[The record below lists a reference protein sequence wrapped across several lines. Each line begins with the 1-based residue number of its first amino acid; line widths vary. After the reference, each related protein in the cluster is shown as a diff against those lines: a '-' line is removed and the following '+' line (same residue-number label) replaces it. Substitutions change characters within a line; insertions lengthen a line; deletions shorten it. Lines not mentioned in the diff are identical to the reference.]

1 MKTPNIKHIQLQ
13 NVLYTLQSDNSDKR
27 KKVRWAKNGR
37 IDLENLNG
45 IDYVLVPCRRKQQ
58 LLYVTNKYLK
68 TFSETTSTLKLFGF
82 DWGKKEIGDKL
93 RLPYPT
99 NIEEQNALKEQGIM
113 TSGDM
118 PINFESKRYALR
130 DQTIKYCWTFKSVL
144 KKWNKWLIDESTIK
158 HDLDDNQLPVNLNA
172 EWDNTNPLK
181 KHKNSNKNSDV
192 YIYTK
197 QIVGKNTKV
206 SKKSIGEL
214 CGGLRLYSRE
224 SFNGVQQWFYGN
236 QVLDGIWEAG
246 YIHPKV
252 DAEKISDQEC
262 NVTLKSP
269 LEAFQGQYV
278 TKTPYMIFKNPFK
291 GKVGGIIPVKD
302 GKLLLEKARTANNL
316 TLQLVSTGENIQFD
330 SEGICKTPLKPSH
343 KMFWRPYGQGKKS
356 FWKNTIKK
364 IIIPK
369 EEFQQKLALIE
380 AQGGTIN
387 TVDITSLIHDWNNTN
402 IKLTQKRLTNIIL
415 DQCNKH
421 LPIPNR
427 FIFTFSEDIDVIKQ
441 LAEYFKN
448 NDITFVY
455 YNNNYYY
462 YYQKNIKRK
471 HPRII
476 SRRGINYARFLR
488 LNSQLRTIS
497 GTCLGE
503 FNGYIPKKR
512 TFNSL
517 FLRVIQDSI
526 ANGRFLGRKLENPIK
541 NGFIRIQMGYKD
553 VFSQYC
559 VNKYSL
565 IGNFK
570 LYIGPEFDWHA
581 DISDFTDFWDKKFG
595 TLKYVLKQV

>member
-13 NVLYTLQSDNSDKR
+13 NVLYNLQSDNPSKL

-68 TFSETTSTLKLFGF
+68 EFSETTSTLKLFGF
-82 DWGKKEIGDKL
+82 DWGKKEIGDRL

-113 TSGDM
+113 TQSDM
-118 PINFESKRYALR
+118 PINFDSKRYELR

-144 KKWNKWLIDESTIK
+144 KKWNKWLIDESTIY
-158 HDLDDNQLPVNLNA
+158 DLDDNQLPVNLNA

-181 KHKNSNKNSDV
+181 NHKNSNKNSDLF
-192 YIYTK
+192 IYTK
-197 QIVGKNTKV
+197 QIVGQNTKL
-206 SKKSIGEL
+206 SKKSIEGL
-214 CGGLRLYSRE
+214 VNGLRLYSRE
-224 SFNGVQQWFYGN
+224 SFNGVQQWFYGK
-236 QVLDGIWEAG
+236 QILDNAFEEG
-246 YIHPKV
+246 YIQPKV
-252 DAEKISDQEC
+252 NDATISEQKS

-316 TLQLVSTGENIQFD
+316 TLQLASTGENIQFD

-343 KMFWRPYGQGKKS
+343 KMFWRPCSTGKKS

-369 EEFQQKLALIE
+369 EEFEQKLALIE
-380 AQGGTIN
+380 KWGGGIN
-387 TVDITSLIHDWNNTN
+387 IVDITSIISEWNNTN

-415 DQCNKH
+415 GQCNKH
-421 LPIPNR
+421 IPIPNW
-427 FIFTFSEDIDVIKQ
+427 FIFPFSDDSQIQVI
-441 LAEYFKN
+441 EYLKN

-455 YNNNYYY
+455 YNNNYYHY
-462 YYQKNIKRK
+462 YKKTIKRK

-488 LNSQLRTIS
+488 LNSQLRSIS
-497 GTCLGE
+497 DTYLGE

-526 ANGRFLGRKLENPIK
+526 SNGRFLGRKLTYPRK
-541 NGFIRIQMGYKD
+541 NKFISIQMGYKD

-559 VNKYSL
+559 VNKYNL

-570 LYIGPEFDWHA
+570 LYIGPEFDWS
-581 DISDFTDFWDKKFG
+581 DDNSDFTDFWSKKFG
-595 TLKYVLKQV
+595 TLKYILKQV